1 MNLSIPFNSILKRR
15 KKKRKKKLYHIQFHY
30 LPFFNDLSIPFNSIL
45 KKKKKIPNM
54 VLLRSTKING
64 PMIGLDYVFH
74 LVVDHIYDE
83 VVDHIYDE
91 VFSEDLQTQLIKS
104 IFPQSFFF
112 FFF

>member
-1 MNLSIPFNSILKRR
+1 
-15 KKKRKKKLYHIQFHY
+15 
-30 LPFFNDLSIPFNSIL
+30 
-45 KKKKKIPNM
+45 M

-74 LVVDHIYDE
+74 L

-112 FFF
+112 FFFENVRRCPKYMDLGNIFKNF